1 MSYTL
6 SRRAR
11 RDIDRIALE
20 IARDRGQPSADRMLD
35 RLQITFDMLGD
46 HPLAGRDRS
55 DDLGC
60 GRRSSV
66 SDLCIVIHRAFGRDV
81 LIERVIDGRRN
92 YPALVR
98 P

>member
-1 MSYTL
+1 
-6 SRRAR
+6 
-11 RDIDRIALE
+11 
-20 IARDRGQPSADRMLD
+20 MLD
-35 RLQITFDMLGD
+35 RLRITFDMLGD

-55 DDLGC
+55 GDLGS

-66 SDLCIVIHRAFGRDV
+66 SGHGIVVHRAFGRDV

-92 YPALVR
+92 YPLLIQ

>member
-1 MSYTL
+1 MAVDL
-6 SRRAR
+6 ARDMGRRA
-11 RDIDRIALE
+11 
-20 IARDRGQPSADRMLD
+20 ADGMLD

-55 DDLGC
+55 GDLGP

-66 SDLCIVIHRAFGRDV
+66 SGLCIVIHRAFGRNV
-81 LIERVIDGRRN
+81 LIERVIDGRRD
-92 YPALVR
+92 YPALVH